1 MHLSHQQPAPEPPQ
15 PPAPTPAAPAVPTK
29 VLDHHVYPNPRG
41 GLHCVWV
48 KLEYSDGTKTQG
60 VESSVPLGD
69 SDAGLKLLRV
79 YVRTAKGK
87 RVAKYMPFE

>member
-1 MHLSHQQPAPEPPQ
+1 MVVIFSARSARDIYGPAQLPALLCVVCACPVSLSRSGVGRDA
-15 PPAPTPAAPAVPTK
+15 
-29 VLDHHVYPNPRG
+29 
-41 GLHCVWV
+41 
-48 KLEYSDGTKTQG
+48 TKTQG